1 MQMTRERLEIRLI
14 RKWYERIAHG
24 PKPSKTEVQLHF
36 RGYADQAEVLI
47 RRVESGQPWNDF
59 VMGLDG
65 APAVLRRRM
74 IKQVA
79 GLTASH
85 RELASWAPKQTQP
98 DS

>member
-1 MQMTRERLEIRLI
+1 MQLTRERLEIRLI
-14 RKWYERIAHG
+14 RKWYERIAQG
-24 PKPSKTEVQLHF
+24 PKPSKTELQRHF

-47 RRVESGQPWNDF
+47 RRVEDGQPWDDF

-79 GLTASH
+79 DSTVH
-85 RELASWAPKQTQP
+85 RPNLDWMAKPAQEQS
-98 DS
+98 